1 MKRSRP
7 ASGQFTTMAKT
18 LHWTVAFLMLSVV
31 PVAFSFAWTPV
42 ADRAGAIPVHAS
54 IGLIVVVLT
63 LIRLGWRA
71 VSPPPPLPSSTSAAT
86 RTGARYGHAVLYG
99 GILFQGVLGI
109 WMAALSPSGI
119 RVFNTFDLAA
129 LAPASPGSLVYLRQ
143 VHFVGACVVAAAI
156 VAHVAAALWH
166 HFRLRDDVLIRM
178 LPLSGLWQ
186 RLAARS

>member
-1 MKRSRP
+1 MKAARP
-7 ASGQFTTMAKT
+7 VTGQFTTMAKT

-42 ADRAGAIPVHAS
+42 ADRAGAIPVHVS

-71 VSPPPPLPSSTSAAT
+71 ASPPPPLPASTSVAT
-86 RTGARYGHAVLYG
+86 RAGARFGHAVLYG
-99 GILFQGVLGI
+99 GILFQGMLGI

-143 VHFVGACVVAAAI
+143 IHFVGACVVSAAI
-156 VAHVAAALWH
+156 VIHVAAALWH

-186 RLAARS
+186 RLAARG